1 MAEVLEKAKNIS
13 NRIGNG
19 VLDILFP
26 AMCASCGKEGGYVC
40 EKCNLFLGEASLIC
54 PVCNVSS
61 FGGQRHILCESKYSL
76 NGLAN
81 MWEYEGILKQLI
93 SQIKYIG
100 ITHPIGELIE
110 RAFRT
115 MAGDQQ
121 RFASFL
127 SFLFAKDTAL
137 TFVPIFKRKEKR
149 RGFNQSQLI
158 AREIG
163 RATGKQVFSLLEKV
177 RETEAQA
184 HLDKE
189 ERLQNL
195 KEAFRFEFRDSNF
208 EIPPKV
214 VLVDDVWTTGAT
226 MKECAK
232 ELKKAGVKEVWGF
245 TLARTV

>member
-1 MAEVLEKAKNIS
+1 MGVLEKIG
-13 NRIGNG
+13 NRI
-19 VLDILFP
+19 LDVVFP
-26 AMCASCGKEGGYVC
+26 RMCVSCGKEGGYIC
-40 EKCNLFLGEASLIC
+40 EKCSVFLGEANLIC
-54 PVCNVSS
+54 PVCNTAS
-61 FGGQRHILCESKYSL
+61 FGGARHILCESKYSL
-76 NGLAN
+76 NGLAS

-100 ITHPIGELIE
+100 ITHPIKELVE
-110 RAFRT
+110 RAFHT
-115 MAGDQQ
+115 MTADQQ

-127 SFLFAKDTAL
+127 SFLFQNDTVL
-137 TFVPIFKRKEKR
+137 TFVPIFRRKEKW

-158 AREIG
+158 AKEIG
-163 RATGKQVFSLLEKV
+163 RVIGKETVSLLEKV

-184 HLDKE
+184 HLNKE

-195 KEAFRFEFRDSNF
+195 KDAFCFEFRDSNF

-214 VLVDDVWTTGAT
+214 VLMDDVWTTGAT
-226 MKECAK
+226 MRECAK